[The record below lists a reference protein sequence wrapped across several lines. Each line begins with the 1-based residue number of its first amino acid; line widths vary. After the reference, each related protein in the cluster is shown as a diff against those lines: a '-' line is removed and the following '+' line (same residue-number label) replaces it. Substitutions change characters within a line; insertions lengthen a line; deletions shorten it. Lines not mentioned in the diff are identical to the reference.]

1 MNQRRCAQQA
11 LCLAALLLA
20 GCATAA
26 PTPMAPA
33 DVPAALQAL
42 SAQRLLLLGEQ
53 HDADA
58 HQALQRATVAH
69 LAQQGRL
76 AALVLEMAERGTHT
90 RGLAQSATEAD
101 VQARLQWNNDGWPW
115 ARYGPVVMAAV
126 HASVPVLGG
135 NQPRSDMR
143 AAMADATLDARLGP
157 DALARQRENID
168 QGHCGLLPAGQL
180 APMARIQIARDRAM
194 AQTLTEAASR
204 AASDQVV
211 VLVAGTEHV
220 RRGLGVPVHLP
231 PEWAAR
237 SQVVVMHG
245 GAATPASQ
253 TGADHLWLTPATE
266 PKDHCAELRQRWGQP
281 AAK

>member
-1 MNQRRCAQQA
+1 MNPPCFLLRA
-11 LCLAALLLA
+11 LWLGALLLA
-20 GCATAA
+20 GCATAV
-26 PTPMAPA
+26 PRPLTPA

-42 SAQRLLLLGEQ
+42 PPAHLLLLGEQ

-76 AALVLEMAERGTHT
+76 AALVLEMTDRGAHT
-90 RGLAQSATEAD
+90 RDVSQGATDAE
-101 VQARLQWNNDGWPW
+101 VQARLQWNNEGWPW
-115 ARYGPVVMAAV
+115 DRYGPVVMAAV
-126 HASVPVLGG
+126 RAGVPVLGG

-143 AAMADATLDARLGP
+143 AAMANATLDASLSP
-157 DALARQRENID
+157 EALARQRENIA
-168 QGHCGLLPAGQL
+168 QGHCGLLPASQL

-194 AQTLTEAASR
+194 AQTLAEAASR
-204 AASDQVV
+204 AASDQLV

-220 RRGLGVPVHLP
+220 RRGLGVPAHLA

-237 SQVVVMHG
+237 TQVVVMHG